1 MYGRSG
7 LANALP
13 PVANVAVSNVPG
25 APVPLYVCGALM
37 KTYFP
42 VSIPT
47 HGVGLNITVQSYN
60 GSLDYGLIACRR
72 AVPDIADLADYMVE
86 EHRKLYDLAMK
97 LPVEGAKVETA
108 KPVAAPDATPV
119 AATANIAKVR
129 VPRATKKAT
138 AKKSTKKAA
147 KKAAPSKKA
156 STKSTT
162 ANGKA
167 APVAASKATRKP
179 RASTPAVH

>member
-1 MYGRSG
+1 LMSGLASMYGRSG

-25 APVPLYVCGALM
+25 APIPLYVCGALM
-37 KTYFP
+37 KTHFP

-86 EHRKLYDLAMK
+86 EHRKLYAAAMALPSTAAETEK
-97 LPVEGAKVETA
+97 LP
-108 KPVAAPDATPV
+108 
-119 AATANIAKVR
+119 
-129 VPRATKKAT
+129 
-138 AKKSTKKAA
+138 
-147 KKAAPSKKA
+147 
-156 STKSTT
+156 
-162 ANGKA
+162 A
-167 APVAASKATRKP
+167 APVPKATPKRAPKATVKPAVKAARKAVRKP
-179 RASTPAVH
+179 RSPTPVVH